1 MMLLWRLNGH
11 ITDSQLKH
19 RSSASAS
26 EVIAACHRP
35 FGDINKC
42 VLNPDM
48 QYTHARYDEAVR
60 NMTVQSPIEQLF
72 TGRNGLF
79 QVINIEKKPML
90 VSEFERLAN
99 SPK

>member
-1 MMLLWRLNGH
+1 
-11 ITDSQLKH
+11 
-19 RSSASAS
+19 
-26 EVIAACHRP
+26 
-35 FGDINKC
+35 
-42 VLNPDM
+42 M
-48 QYTHARYDEAVR
+48 QCTHARYDEAVR